1 MFRVI
6 IFAAANLG
14 ILLVMGVVFQL
25 IGLDIWLVQSGTG
38 FNTAG
43 VLAFAACFGFGG
55 AFISLALSKFMAK
68 RGMGVQMITTPQ
80 NAQERWLR
88 IRFTGRPK
96 KSGSLHP
103 KSASFNKRNPM
114 LLQRA

>member
-38 FNTAG
+38 FTTAG
-43 VLAFAACFGFGG
+43 VLAFEACFGFGD
-55 AFISLALSKFMAK
+55 ALISLAFSKFMAT
-68 RGMGVQMITTPQ
+68 RGMCVPTSWSILFSIQVCISKYV
-80 NAQERWLR
+80 
-88 IRFTGRPK
+88 I
-96 KSGSLHP
+96 
-103 KSASFNKRNPM
+103 
-114 LLQRA
+114 LLCFVV

>member
-43 VLAFAACFGFGG
+43 CWLLRPASVSAAPLSHSPCRSLWRNAVWAF
-55 AFISLALSKFMAK
+55 K
-68 RGMGVQMITTPQ
+68 
-80 NAQERWLR
+80 
-88 IRFTGRPK
+88 
-96 KSGSLHP
+96 
-103 KSASFNKRNPM
+103 
-114 LLQRA
+114 

>member
-38 FNTAG
+38 FNT
-43 VLAFAACFGFGG
+43 
-55 AFISLALSKFMAK
+55 
-68 RGMGVQMITTPQ
+68 
-80 NAQERWLR
+80 
-88 IRFTGRPK
+88 
-96 KSGSLHP
+96 
-103 KSASFNKRNPM
+103 
-114 LLQRA
+114 